1 MIIFWLYKLN
11 IFKINLI
18 CLFLL
23 FNVADK
29 MFKVLYIIHIRG
41 LHSNSLGQNCKYRDR
56 RFWNENDANEVGLMK
71 ILVVLGNTLE

>member
-1 MIIFWLYKLN
+1 MIIFWIYKLN

-29 MFKVLYIIHIRG
+29 LFKVLYIIHICG
-41 LHSNSLGQNCKYRDR
+41 LHSNSLG
-56 RFWNENDANEVGLMK
+56 
-71 ILVVLGNTLE
+71 